1 MIPLAIDPAFVKL
14 AVAGN
19 GSLALRRLRALRQGG
34 AAEALLFADA
44 PEPELAAEAGPFLRP
59 ALPDE
64 AALQALHV
72 LWIVDVAPARAA
84 ELATLARRLRVLV
97 NVEDV
102 PDYCDFHSVA
112 ELRRGDL
119 LLTISTNGMAPG
131 LAGTIRRT
139 LESSFGPEWSERVS
153 EIAALRQT
161 WRAEGVSMPE
171 AAKRIETIAAERC
184 WLPVQKQD

>member
-1 MIPLAIDPAFVKL
+1 MIPVALDPRIVKL

-34 AAEALLFADA
+34 ATEALLFADA
-44 PEPELAAEAGPFLRP
+44 PSAELAAEAGTFLRP

-72 LWIVDVAPARAA
+72 LWIVDVAPGHAA
-84 ELATLARRLRVLV
+84 ELATFARRLHVLV

-119 LLTISTNGMAPG
+119 LLTVSTNGMAPG

-139 LESSFGPEWSERVS
+139 LETSFGPEWGQRVS
-153 EIAALRQT
+153 EVASLRQS
-161 WRAEGVSMPE
+161 WKAEGVSMPE
-171 AAKRIETIAAERC
+171 AARRIDALVAERC
-184 WLPVQKQD
+184 WLPLQTQN

>member
-1 MIPLAIDPAFVKL
+1 MIPVSLDPRIVKL

-34 AAEALLFADA
+34 ATEALLFADA
-44 PEPELAAEAGPFLRP
+44 PSAELAAEAGTFLRP

-72 LWIVDVAPARAA
+72 LWIVDVAPAQAA

-119 LLTISTNGMAPG
+119 LLTVSTNGMAPG
-131 LAGTIRRT
+131 LSGTIRRT
-139 LESSFGPEWSERVS
+139 LETSFGPEWGQRVS
-153 EIAALRQT
+153 EVASLRQS
-161 WRAEGVSMPE
+161 WKEEGVSMPE
-171 AAKRIETIAAERC
+171 AARRIDALVAERC
-184 WLPVQKQD
+184 WLPLQTQN

>member
-1 MIPLAIDPAFVKL
+1 MIPLALDPRSVKL

-19 GSLALRRLRALRQGG
+19 GPLALRRLRALRHGG

-44 PEPELAAEAGPFLRP
+44 PSGELAAEADIFLRP

-72 LWIVDVAPARAA
+72 LWIVDVAPGRAA
-84 ELATLARRLRVLV
+84 ELAILARRLRVLV

-119 LLTISTNGMAPG
+119 LLTVSTNGMAPG

-139 LESSFGPEWSERVS
+139 LEASFGPEWDERVS
-153 EIAALRQT
+153 EVAALRQN
-161 WRAEGVSMPE
+161 WQAEGVSMPE
-171 AAKRIETIAAERC
+171 AARRIEALVAERC
-184 WLPVQKQD
+184 WLSFTTQN